1 MIRAL
6 ARGATIPRSFHYI
19 QYYQK
24 RNLLTHGLKK
34 QHIPPYKT
42 IIALGAGAFMSGLFM
57 LQKDSITND
66 AGPIENSESSVE
78 VDKSVSP
85 FTVVLSPPETLL
97 ATKYTLLGFGPR
109 SVTFLGFKVY
119 ALGIYVANEDLPLI
133 PKILNSTYLCKTF
146 LDTDSAKSHSEN
158 VGAALKDATKS
169 RVLVGSLIDGGVR
182 FMAKITPIRNTDF
195 NHLKDGL
202 VKSILNHPECQKNQ
216 EAVSRG
222 LQELKNAFTRKG
234 SVPKNDDLI
243 IELQANGSLQLS
255 YRSRKQNECMMLGR
269 VDEPLIGK
277 FLFSQY
283 LGGDKPLSPPTR
295 ETFAQKVKTLV

>member
-1 MIRAL
+1 MIRAFTRRAL
-6 ARGATIPRSFHYI
+6 GPGCFRFHKC
-19 QYYQK
+19 YQK
-24 RNLLTHGLKK
+24 RNFLSHGLEKA
-34 QHIPPYKT
+34 HTVPVRT
-42 IIALGAGAFMSGLFM
+42 MLVLGASTLISGLLI
-57 LQKDSITND
+57 LQKETISND
-66 AGPIENSESSVE
+66 AGPIENRESSVE

-85 FTVVLSPPETLL
+85 FAAILAPPEIPLT
-97 ATKYTLLGFGPR
+97 TKYTLLGYGPR
-109 SVTFLGFKVY
+109 SVTFLSFKVY
-119 ALGIYVANEDLPLI
+119 ALGIYVANEDLPLM
-133 PKILNSTYLCKTF
+133 PKILNSTYLRKAF
-146 LDTDSAKSHSEN
+146 LDTDSTKSHSEN
-158 VGAALKDATKS
+158 VETALKDAIKS

-222 LQELKNAFTRKG
+222 LQELKDAFTRKG

-255 YRSRKQNECMMLGR
+255 YRSRKQDECTLLGR

-295 ETFAQKVKTLV
+295 ESFVQRVKTLV